1 MGKNTAGVAIDPAAR
16 AFAEKV
22 RQAMKVERL
31 VFFGS
36 RVKGDHFKT
45 SDYDFIIVSEDFR
58 GIRFP
63 LRPLKVYDFWD
74 WDVPLEVLCYTP
86 DEFER
91 KSRQFCIVSEAL
103 REGLDL

>member
-1 MGKNTAGVAIDPAAR
+1 MDRTTARVVKKFAAR
-16 AFAEKV
+16 IRKAYTP
-22 RQAMKVERL
+22 ERIIL
-31 VFFGS
+31 FGS
-36 RVKGDHFKT
+36 RARGDHFKT

-63 LRPLKVYDFWD
+63 LRPLKVFDFWD

-91 KSRQFCIVSEAL
+91 KSRQTCIVSEAL